1 MGKGKLMR
9 RGMNRFGRVMSL
21 TGTFLIIALVTYGF
35 MSLCYWSPDLTA
47 WGGFGRFIL
56 AAEGIVW
63 IIKIWDEW

>member
-1 MGKGKLMR
+1 MGKGKLKRKNM
-9 RGMNRFGRVMSL
+9 GRFGRVMNL
-21 TGTFLIIALVTYGF
+21 TFTFLIIALVTYGF
-35 MSLCYWSPDLTA
+35 LTLCYWSPDLTA